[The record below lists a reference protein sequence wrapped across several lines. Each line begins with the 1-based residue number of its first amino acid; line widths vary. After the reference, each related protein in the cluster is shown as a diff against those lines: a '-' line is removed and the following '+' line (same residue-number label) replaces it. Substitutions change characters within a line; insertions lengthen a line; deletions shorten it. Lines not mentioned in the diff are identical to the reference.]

1 MADTVKLS
9 VEFPESLVAD
19 LWIDEATASA
29 KMKEAVVLDLFR
41 QKRISIRK
49 GAELLDLSYRE
60 FLALL
65 SRRQVPMSCYDI
77 IFLPYSFPT
86 RSTMRSF
93 KLATSSTAH
102 WKHKKVLRTAG
113 LRSYISPM
121 INTLPTC

>member
-9 VEFPESLVAD
+9 VEFPEALVTG

-65 SRRQVPMSCYDI
+65 SRRQVPITDYEVGEIDCD
-77 IFLPYSFPT
+77 LEA
-86 RSTMRSF
+86 F
-93 KLATSSTAH
+93 K
-102 WKHKKVLRTAG
+102 KIEQRTV
-113 LRSYISPM
+113 
-121 INTLPTC
+121 

>member
-1 MADTVKLS
+1 MADTIKLS

-65 SRRQVPMSCYDI
+65 SRRQVPITDYEEREIDCD
-77 IFLPYSFPT
+77 LEA
-86 RSTMRSF
+86 F
-93 KLATSSTAH
+93 K
-102 WKHKKVLRTAG
+102 KIEQRTV
-113 LRSYISPM
+113 
-121 INTLPTC
+121 